1 MRQVGTGTI
10 NNRRHTIVQCTDTAC
25 ELTWASPS
33 TPRGTTT
40 RTAPVRPA

>member
-1 MRQVGTGTI
+1 MRQVVTV
-10 NNRRHTIVQCTDTAC
+10 NNRRCLLVQCTDKAC

-40 RTAPVRPA
+40 RTARARPA